1 MNDAP
6 HPLLD
11 VLVAL
16 FCRPGGAGEGAA
28 ELHRAHIAWELA
40 SGQWVAMAAPDGRLW
55 AWASWYLTDA
65 DGIARLRA
73 GGMDE
78 VVRSGERIELTR
90 GDRAYVATA
99 LVAPWAPA
107 ATYRALYRLA
117 AAGAAAM
124 GARSIAGHLRKRD
137 GRVLYHERA
146 AA

>member
-1 MNDAP
+1 MATAA

-11 VLVAL
+11 VLVTL
-16 FCRPGGAGEGAA
+16 FCRPGGAGEGAQA
-28 ELHRAHIAWELA
+28 LHRAHIAWELA
-40 SGQWVAMAAPDGRLW
+40 SGQWVLIAGPEGALW

-65 DGIARLRA
+65 AGIERLREV
-73 GGMDE
+73 GMDAL
-78 VVRSGERIELTR
+78 VRNGEHIALTH

-99 LVAPWAPA
+99 VVAPWAPA
-107 ATYRALYRLA
+107 ATYRTLYRLA

>member
-1 MNDAP
+1 MPDAA

-16 FCRPGGAGEGAA
+16 FCRPGGAGEGQEAV
-28 ELHRAHIAWELA
+28 ERVHIAWELA
-40 SGQWVAMAAPDGRLW
+40 SGQWVLMAGPDSALW
-55 AWASWYLTDA
+55 GWASWYLTDA
-65 DGIARLRA
+65 DGIERLREV
-73 GGMDE
+73 GMDE
-78 VVRSGERIELTR
+78 LVRSGESIALTH

-99 LVAPWAPA
+99 VVAPWAPA
-107 ATYRALYRLA
+107 STYRALYRLA